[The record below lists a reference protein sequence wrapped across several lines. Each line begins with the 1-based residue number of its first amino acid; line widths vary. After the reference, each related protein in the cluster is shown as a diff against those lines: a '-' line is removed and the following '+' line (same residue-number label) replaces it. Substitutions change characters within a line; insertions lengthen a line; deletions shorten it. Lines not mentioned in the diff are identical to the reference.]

1 MTVEETV
8 LGLMEKPR
16 GVEVRG
22 RGLLVTGKGN
32 PESLAR
38 WAFVRPLSDAWRVED
53 GRMDKQVVTLSEARG
68 DWCRLLLPFSWV
80 RVRLREEQLHWPG
93 GRGTGFRI

>member
-22 RGLLVTGKGN
+22 RGLLGKGT
-32 PESLAR
+32 PRASLGG
-38 WAFVRPLSDAWRVED
+38 PLSDAWRVED
-53 GRMDKQVVTLSEARG
+53 GRMDKQVVRLSKARG
-68 DWCRLLLPFSWV
+68 DWHRLLLPFSWV